1 MAKTDTEIKFSI
13 EHAIK
18 AFSSGSLTE
27 NSLNLFQVL
36 GYNTERQQ
44 PLDDK
49 TFACFK
55 EYYLQVEK
63 GFNEIK
69 AKVNDWKQIDLLFQ
83 LSVDEMRSQRIL
95 FDTCQV
101 DQTIMES
108 YLFFAIELKEQEY
121 SRTALSQITREINK
135 VFDMPVMLLFKL
147 GEKIS
152 LAVINRR
159 LHEKYDKDVLG
170 KVTLIKDINIR
181 KPIRAHIEILF
192 EISLPTLKCS
202 NFVELHKAWAET
214 LDTKELNK
222 RFYRDLSNWYFWAKD
237 HVNFPPGQERSPSDV
252 VQATCVI
259 RLITR
264 LIFVWF
270 LKEKR
275 VEGHRIIPTEL
286 FEKESLSELLVGFDL
301 NGGAEK
307 KIHSTYYRAILQNLF
322 FATLNQPM
330 KNRRW
335 RKEGKDDDKN
345 VYRYQNLF
353 KSPEKVH
360 ALFKDIPFLN
370 GGLFEC
376 LEQDQFSD
384 LPDIALRVP
393 DFLFFS
399 KDIEYDLNTVYGTR
413 NKKYSVNGIID
424 ILSHYNFTVEENTPL
439 EEEIALDPELLG
451 NVFENLLASYN
462 PETGATARKQS
473 GSFYTPREIVNY
485 MVDESLKE
493 YLLQKLAG
501 SDTKGN
507 DERFNKL
514 FSYKEVDNP
523 FEQGETELLIDAI
536 YHLKVLDPACGSGA
550 FPMGMLHKM
559 THILAILDPGNE
571 RWKERQLRAIT
582 DPGLREYIEQTF
594 DFNEKDFG
602 RKLYLIQNCI
612 YGVDIQPIAVQIAKL
627 RFFISLIVDQRIHPD
642 QDNLG
647 ILPLPNMETKFVAA
661 NTLIGLEEPKQLVFQ
676 EPAIEIKVNELDS
689 VRRKYFTAN
698 NQIAKQ
704 KCILDDEKLRKE
716 IGELLKRGQWNPTTA
731 DKIAAWNP
739 YDTTKSS
746 DFFNP
751 KWMFGVAD
759 GFDICIG
766 NPPYLRVQ
774 GLQQTQPEFISYYR
788 EKYKSAQGSFDIYAL
803 FVEQGYSLLT
813 ARGQLVYILPH
824 KFFQASFG
832 VGLRRLLTSR
842 KAVRQ
847 VVRFGSE
854 QVFEEATTYTCLLF
868 LSATQQKQFDLLEV
882 KSLTSGSEVLDAAS
896 NRLSHVDYSIEVLP
910 APEDTN
916 WDFNIGE
923 SNIVLARLQQ
933 HPRKL
938 GKIVRKIFQGI
949 ATSADKLYV
958 LRIVEDKGAIIR
970 CFSKYLEEEIEIERG
985 LVKPFLMGKDVHRY
999 EPPKPANVVIFPYH
1013 SVDGRMVLMDQPEIK
1028 KRFPLGWKYLKRNE
1042 DALGEREGGRMHGEN
1057 FYAYIY
1063 PKNLAEFEFTKIMT
1077 PEIALG
1083 CQMSLDKEGVYYHT
1097 TKVYSF
1103 IFKPEVKGS
1112 TKYFLGLLNS
1122 KVLWFFLTQ
1131 TGYVL
1136 RGGYYT
1142 FKTDYLK
1149 PFPIPDSSITQ
1160 QKVIETFVDYLLYLK
1175 ALPAAKIVNSSR
1187 HPLIIS
1193 FFEQLIDGVVYELYF
1208 PESFKDAE
1216 VNLSELLIKE
1226 NLQSIEQ
1233 CNDDVVT
1240 SICNLFERIYIPEH
1254 PVRKSLFFLD
1264 TIEAVRVVE
1273 EHAK

>member
-1 MAKTDTEIKFSI
+1 
-13 EHAIK
+13 
-18 AFSSGSLTE
+18 
-27 NSLNLFQVL
+27 
-36 GYNTERQQ
+36 
-44 PLDDK
+44 
-49 TFACFK
+49 
-55 EYYLQVEK
+55 
-63 GFNEIK
+63 
-69 AKVNDWKQIDLLFQ
+69 
-83 LSVDEMRSQRIL
+83 
-95 FDTCQV
+95 
-101 DQTIMES
+101 
-108 YLFFAIELKEQEY
+108 
-121 SRTALSQITREINK
+121 
-135 VFDMPVMLLFKL
+135 
-147 GEKIS
+147 
-152 LAVINRR
+152 
-159 LHEKYDKDVLG
+159 
-170 KVTLIKDINIR
+170 
-181 KPIRAHIEILF
+181 
-192 EISLPTLKCS
+192 
-202 NFVELHKAWAET
+202 
-214 LDTKELNK
+214 
-222 RFYRDLSNWYFWAKD
+222 
-237 HVNFPPGQERSPSDV
+237 
-252 VQATCVI
+252 
-259 RLITR
+259 
-264 LIFVWF
+264 
-270 LKEKR
+270 
-275 VEGHRIIPTEL
+275 
-286 FEKESLSELLVGFDL
+286 
-301 NGGAEK
+301 
-307 KIHSTYYRAILQNLF
+307 
-322 FATLNQPM
+322 
-330 KNRRW
+330 
-335 RKEGKDDDKN
+335 
-345 VYRYQNLF
+345 
-353 KSPEKVH
+353 
-360 ALFKDIPFLN
+360 
-370 GGLFEC
+370 
-376 LEQDQFSD
+376 
-384 LPDIALRVP
+384 
-393 DFLFFS
+393 
-399 KDIEYDLNTVYGTR
+399 
-413 NKKYSVNGIID
+413 
-424 ILSHYNFTVEENTPL
+424 
-439 EEEIALDPELLG
+439 
-451 NVFENLLASYN
+451 
-462 PETGATARKQS
+462 
-473 GSFYTPREIVNY
+473 
-485 MVDESLKE
+485 
-493 YLLQKLAG
+493 
-501 SDTKGN
+501 
-507 DERFNKL
+507 
-514 FSYKEVDNP
+514 
-523 FEQGETELLIDAI
+523 
-536 YHLKVLDPACGSGA
+536 
-550 FPMGMLHKM
+550 MGMLHKM

-916 WDFNIGE
+916 WDFGIGDA
-923 SNIVLARLQQ
+923 NKVLKRLYQ
-933 HPRKL
+933 HDKTL
-938 GKIVRKIFQGI
+938 NDITRKIFVGLQ
-949 ATSADKLYV
+949 TSADKIYV
-958 LRIVEDKGAIIR
+958 LPVVNEQSDTLT
-970 CFSKYLEEEIEIERG
+970 CYSKHLDEEIEIERG